1 MNFFP
6 NLQIIFNLHQGS
18 TSGGDQGGDQ
28 GGGRMRT
35 TTDTTFRPVVEEGE
49 TPSGTQQSSSSA
61 SSSSSSSSSSFSSPT
76 VSQIIQRILRPSAPI
91 TQVVDEGNGVQNDM
105 HFYVNLDSMYPP
117 ITGLTVEQIHDQTV
131 LSVFEGAT
139 PDVLCTVCQNP
150 CEAGSIVQTIQ
161 ECHHMFHPVCI
172 ERWLVQNNSCPVCRS
187 VVAPLPTL
195 QN

>member
-18 TSGGDQGGDQ
+18 TSGGDQW
-28 GGGRMRT
+28 GGRART
-35 TTDTTFRPVVEEGE
+35 TADATFRPVVEEGE
-49 TPSGTQQSSSSA
+49 TPSDTQHSSSSA
-61 SSSSSSSSSSFSSPT
+61 SSSSSSSTSPT
-76 VSQIIQRILRPSAPI
+76 VSQIIQRILRPNAPI
-91 TQVVDEGNGVQNDM
+91 TQVVDEGNGAQNDM

-117 ITGLTVEQIHDQTV
+117 ITGLTVEQIHDRTV

-187 VVAPLPTL
+187 VVAPFPTL